1 MAFLKSNSHLDLG
14 LSPAWV
20 LCLGNPEHLQD
31 KFKAGKT
38 EGDLRKDKGGR
49 MEDGWK
55 PSQGLTGLPC
65 L

>member
-14 LSPAWV
+14 LSPALV
-20 LCLGNPEHLQD
+20 LCLGNPERLQG
-31 KFKAGKT
+31 KFKAGT
-38 EGDLRKDKGGR
+38 TDGDLRKDKGRR

-55 PSQGLTGLPC
+55 PSQGLMGLPC